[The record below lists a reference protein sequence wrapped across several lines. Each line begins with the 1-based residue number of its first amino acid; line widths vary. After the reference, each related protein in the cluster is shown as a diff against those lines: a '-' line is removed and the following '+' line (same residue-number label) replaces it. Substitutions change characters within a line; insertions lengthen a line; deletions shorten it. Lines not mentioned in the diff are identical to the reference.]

1 MTPLDH
7 VVAIGLVLDSLDVPW
22 VLGGS
27 MASSMVGEP
36 RSTMDIDVAVALG
49 LGNLDRLVA
58 AVKDEYYVSAEMA
71 RDAVLRHSSFNLIH
85 LATGMKVDLFPLS
98 NDPLDVRQLAG
109 RQQVDVAPGVSVW
122 VGAPAD
128 QVLRKLRWYRL
139 GGDVSERQWRDVL
152 SILRVQGSRIDREQ
166 LLIDAGPLDL
176 ADLVAR
182 AIDEIG
188 RDNGIAESV
197 DEPH

>member
-1 MTPLDH
+1 M
-7 VVAIGLVLDSLDVPW
+7 
-22 VLGGS
+22 
-27 MASSMVGEP
+27 
-36 RSTMDIDVAVALG
+36 
-49 LGNLDRLVA
+49 
-58 AVKDEYYVSAEMA
+58 
-71 RDAVLRHSSFNLIH
+71 
-85 LATGMKVDLFPLS
+85 
-98 NDPLDVRQLAG
+98 
-109 RQQVDVAPGVSVW
+109 
-122 VGAPAD
+122 
-128 QVLRKLRWYRL
+128 
-139 GGDVSERQWRDVL
+139 L

>member
-1 MTPLDH
+1 M
-7 VVAIGLVLDSLDVPW
+7 
-22 VLGGS
+22 
-27 MASSMVGEP
+27 
-36 RSTMDIDVAVALG
+36 
-49 LGNLDRLVA
+49 
-58 AVKDEYYVSAEMA
+58 
-71 RDAVLRHSSFNLIH
+71 
-85 LATGMKVDLFPLS
+85 
-98 NDPLDVRQLAG
+98 
-109 RQQVDVAPGVSVW
+109 W

-188 RDNGIAESV
+188 RDNGIAVSV